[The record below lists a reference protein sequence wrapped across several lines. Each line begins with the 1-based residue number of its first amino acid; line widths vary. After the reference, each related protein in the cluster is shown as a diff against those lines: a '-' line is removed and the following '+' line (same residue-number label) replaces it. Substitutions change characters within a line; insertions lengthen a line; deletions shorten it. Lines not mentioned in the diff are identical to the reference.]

1 MISANHGF
9 NENYILNRKKIL
21 QDFLREEES
30 DTMKYIDDT
39 ENLVSSTKM
48 ILNGVVTGDMDYNQ
62 IKEKL
67 SEIDKDLTSDCENLN
82 KELQKL
88 NEKDKEIEKNTSELQ
103 KQEEKCTENYLQRI
117 EQLKN
122 ELEDKEFTIQN
133 MERLYVELENIIK
146 DNMAHKREQ
155 LLSLE
160 QFDNFVGQNDRI
172 KKECEL
178 LEEEK
183 NRLLK
188 EYNNLL
194 RENLNLKSKDE
205 SFEIVKIKDVL
216 EEIST
221 MGTLQKEAESKI
233 RKLQDRYSQ
242 LSNECNALTEQI
254 KSITKTLE
262 GLNIDNPRLNKE
274 LNLINKELYPYENR
288 LNRSFSAIYENEE
301 WKDIPVYNIN
311 EIIHKKIDSNKK
323 KHKANKTTFI

>member
-1 MISANHGF
+1 MITTNRGY
-9 NENYILNRKKIL
+9 NENYFMNRKKIL
-21 QDFLREEES
+21 QEFLKEEES
-30 DTMKYIDDT
+30 DTMKYIEDT

-48 ILNGVVTGDMDYNQ
+48 ILNGVVTGEMDYNQ

-67 SEIDKDLTSDCENLN
+67 TEIDQELTADCNVLN

-88 NEKDKEIEKNTSELQ
+88 NEKDKEIEKNTVELQ

-146 DNMAHKREQ
+146 DNMAQKREQ

-160 QFDNFVGQNDRI
+160 QFDNFVAQNDKI

-183 NRLLK
+183 NKLLK

-205 SFEIVKIKDVL
+205 SFEIEKIKDVL

-221 MGTLQKEAESKI
+221 MGTLQKEAESRI
-233 RKLQDRYSQ
+233 RKLQERYSQ
-242 LSNECNALTEQI
+242 LSTECNDLTDQI

-288 LNRSFSAIYENEE
+288 LNRSFTATYENEE
-301 WKDIPVYNIN
+301 WKDIPTYNIN
-311 EIIHKKIDSNKK
+311 DILHNKDPEKK
-323 KHKANKTTFI
+323 KHKGNKTTLI

>member
-1 MISANHGF
+1 MITTNRGY
-9 NENYILNRKKIL
+9 NENYYMNRKKIL
-21 QDFLREEES
+21 QEFMREEEA
-30 DTMKYIDDT
+30 DTLKYIEET
-39 ENLVSSTKM
+39 ENLVSSTKI
-48 ILNGVVTGDMDYNQ
+48 ILNGVVTGEMDYNQ
-62 IKEKL
+62 IKDKL
-67 SEIDKDLTSDCENLN
+67 TEIDQELTTDCNILN

-88 NEKDKEIEKNTSELQ
+88 NEKDKEIEKNTLDLQ

-117 EQLKN
+117 EQLKY

-146 DNMAHKREQ
+146 ENMAQKREQ

-160 QFDNFVGQNDRI
+160 QFDNFVAQNDKL
-172 KKECEL
+172 KKECQL

-183 NRLLK
+183 NKLLK

-205 SFEIVKIKDVL
+205 SFEIEKIKDVL

-221 MGTLQKEAESKI
+221 MGTLQKEAESRI

-242 LSNECNALTEQI
+242 LSNECNDLTEQI
-254 KSITKTLE
+254 QSITKTLE

-288 LNRSFSAIYENEE
+288 LNRSFSATYENED

-311 EIIHKKIDSNKK
+311 DILNSKKSDKKKNKK
-323 KHKANKTTFI
+323 NKTNLI

>member
-1 MISANHGF
+1 MITTNRNY
-9 NENYILNRKKIL
+9 NENYYMSRKKIL
-21 QDFLREEES
+21 QEFMREEEA
-30 DTMKYIDDT
+30 DTMKYIEET

-48 ILNGVVTGDMDYNQ
+48 ILNGVVTGEMDYNQ

-67 SEIDKDLTSDCENLN
+67 TEIDQELTTDCNILN

-88 NEKDKEIEKNTSELQ
+88 NEKDKEIEKNTLDLQ

-117 EQLKN
+117 EQLKY

-146 DNMAHKREQ
+146 DNMAQKREQ

-160 QFDNFVGQNDRI
+160 QFDNFVAQNDKL

-183 NRLLK
+183 NKLLK

-205 SFEIVKIKDVL
+205 SFEIEKIKDVL

-221 MGTLQKEAESKI
+221 MGTLQKEAESRI

-242 LSNECNALTEQI
+242 LSNECNDLTEQI
-254 KSITKTLE
+254 KNITKTLE

-274 LNLINKELYPYENR
+274 LNMINKELYPYENR
-288 LNRSFSAIYENEE
+288 LNRSFSASYENEE

-311 EIIHKKIDSNKK
+311 DILNNKK
-323 KHKANKTTFI
+323 SEKKKKKGNKSTLI

>member
-1 MISANHGF
+1 MITTNRGY
-9 NENYILNRKKIL
+9 NENYYTNRKKIL
-21 QDFLREEES
+21 QEFLREEEA

-48 ILNGVVTGDMDYNQ
+48 ILNGVVTGEMDYNQ

-67 SEIDKDLTSDCENLN
+67 TEIDKELTNDCNDLN

-88 NEKDKEIEKNTSELQ
+88 NDRDKEIEKNTLELQ

-146 DNMAHKREQ
+146 DNMNNKREQ

-160 QFDNFVGQNDRI
+160 QFDNFVAQNDRI

-183 NRLLK
+183 NKLLK
-188 EYNNLL
+188 DYNNLL

-205 SFEIVKIKDVL
+205 SFEIEKIKDVL

-221 MGTLQKEAESKI
+221 MGTLQKEAESRIK
-233 RKLQDRYSQ
+233 KLQDRYSQ
-242 LSNECNALTEQI
+242 LSNECNDLTEQI

-288 LNRSFSAIYENEE
+288 LNRSFSASYENEE
-301 WKDIPVYNIN
+301 WKDIPIYNIN
-311 EIIHKKIDSNKK
+311 EILNNKKPSKK
-323 KHKANKTTFI
+323 KHREDKNNLI

>member
-1 MISANHGF
+1 MITTNRGY
-9 NENYILNRKKIL
+9 NENYFMNRKKIL
-21 QDFLREEES
+21 QEFLKEEES
-30 DTMKYIDDT
+30 DTMKYIEDT

-48 ILNGVVTGDMDYNQ
+48 ILNGVVTGEMDYNQ

-67 SEIDKDLTSDCENLN
+67 TEIDQELTADCNVLN

-88 NEKDKEIEKNTSELQ
+88 NEKDKEIEKNTVELQ

-146 DNMAHKREQ
+146 DNMAQKREQ

-160 QFDNFVGQNDRI
+160 QFDNFVAQNDKI

-183 NRLLK
+183 NKLLK

-205 SFEIVKIKDVL
+205 SFEIEKIKDVL

-221 MGTLQKEAESKI
+221 MGTLQKEAESRI
-233 RKLQDRYSQ
+233 RKLQERYSQ
-242 LSNECNALTEQI
+242 LSTECNDLTDQI

-262 GLNIDNPRLNKE
+262 GLNIDNP
-274 LNLINKELYPYENR
+274 
-288 LNRSFSAIYENEE
+288 
-301 WKDIPVYNIN
+301 
-311 EIIHKKIDSNKK
+311 KIK
-323 KHKANKTTFI
+323 

>member
-1 MISANHGF
+1 MITTNRGY
-9 NENYILNRKKIL
+9 NENYYMNRKKIL
-21 QDFLREEES
+21 QEFMREEEA
-30 DTMKYIDDT
+30 DTLKYIEET

-48 ILNGVVTGDMDYNQ
+48 ILNGVVTGEMDYNQ

-67 SEIDKDLTSDCENLN
+67 TEIDQELTTDCNVLN

-88 NEKDKEIEKNTSELQ
+88 NEKDKEIEKNTLDLQ

-117 EQLKN
+117 EQLKY

-146 DNMAHKREQ
+146 ENMAQKRDQ

-160 QFDNFVGQNDRI
+160 QFDNFVAQNDKI
-172 KKECEL
+172 KKECQL

-183 NRLLK
+183 NKLLK

-205 SFEIVKIKDVL
+205 SFEIEKIKDVL

-221 MGTLQKEAESKI
+221 MGTLQKEAESRI

-242 LSNECNALTEQI
+242 LSNECNDLTEQI

-274 LNLINKELYPYENR
+274 LNIINKELYPYENR
-288 LNRSFSAIYENEE
+288 LNRSFSATYENED
-301 WKDIPVYNIN
+301 WKDIPIYNIN
-311 EIIHKKIDSNKK
+311 DILNNKK
-323 KHKANKTTFI
+323 PDKKKNKGNKTNLI

>member
-1 MISANHGF
+1 MITTNRGY
-9 NENYILNRKKIL
+9 NENYYMNRKKIL
-21 QDFLREEES
+21 QEFMREEEA
-30 DTMKYIDDT
+30 DTLKYIEET

-48 ILNGVVTGDMDYNQ
+48 ILNGVVTGEMDYNQ

-67 SEIDKDLTSDCENLN
+67 TEIDQELTTDCNVLN

-88 NEKDKEIEKNTSELQ
+88 NEKDKEIEKNTLDLQ

-117 EQLKN
+117 EQLKY

-146 DNMAHKREQ
+146 ENMAQKRDQ

-160 QFDNFVGQNDRI
+160 QFDNFVAQNDKI
-172 KKECEL
+172 KKECQL

-183 NRLLK
+183 NKLLK

-205 SFEIVKIKDVL
+205 SFEIEKIKDVL

-221 MGTLQKEAESKI
+221 MGTLQKEAESRI

-242 LSNECNALTEQI
+242 LSNECNDLTEQI

-274 LNLINKELYPYENR
+274 LNIINKELYPYENR
-288 LNRSFSAIYENEE
+288 LNRSFSATYENED
-301 WKDIPVYNIN
+301 WKDIPIYNIN
-311 EIIHKKIDSNKK
+311 DILNNKK
-323 KHKANKTTFI
+323 PDKKRIKEIKLI

>member
-1 MISANHGF
+1 MS
-9 NENYILNRKKIL
+9 RKKIL
-21 QDFLREEES
+21 QEFMREEEA
-30 DTMKYIDDT
+30 DTMKYIEET

-48 ILNGVVTGDMDYNQ
+48 ILNGVVTGEMDYNQ

-67 SEIDKDLTSDCENLN
+67 TEIDQELTTDCNILN

-88 NEKDKEIEKNTSELQ
+88 NEKDKEIEKNTLDLQ

-117 EQLKN
+117 EQLKY

-146 DNMAHKREQ
+146 DNMAQKREQ

-160 QFDNFVGQNDRI
+160 QFDNFVAQNDKL

-183 NRLLK
+183 NKLLK

-205 SFEIVKIKDVL
+205 SFEIEKIKDVL

-221 MGTLQKEAESKI
+221 MGTLQKEAESRI

-242 LSNECNALTEQI
+242 LSNECNDLTEQI
-254 KSITKTLE
+254 KNITKTLE

-274 LNLINKELYPYENR
+274 LYPYENR
-288 LNRSFSAIYENEE
+288 LNRSFSASYENEE

-311 EIIHKKIDSNKK
+311 DILNNKK
-323 KHKANKTTFI
+323 SEKKKKKGNKSTLI

>member
-1 MISANHGF
+1 MISTNRGF
-9 NENYILNRKKIL
+9 NENYIMNRKKIL
-21 QDFLREEES
+21 QEFLREEES

-39 ENLVSSTKM
+39 ESLVSSTKM
-48 ILNGVVTGDMDYNQ
+48 ILNGVVTGDMDFNQ

-67 SEIDKDLTSDCENLN
+67 AEIDKDLTNDCDNLN
-82 KELQKL
+82 KELIKL
-88 NEKDKEIEKNTSELQ
+88 NEK
-103 KQEEKCTENYLQRI
+103 
-117 EQLKN
+117 
-122 ELEDKEFTIQN
+122 DKEFTIQN

-146 DNMAHKREQ
+146 DNMAQKREQ

-221 MGTLQKEAESKI
+221 MGTLQKEAENKI
-233 RKLQDRYSQ
+233 RKLQDRYNQ
-242 LSNECNALTEQI
+242 LNNECNDLTEQI

-274 LNLINKELYPYENR
+274 LNLISKELYPYENR
-288 LNRSFSAIYENEE
+288 LNRSFTAMYENEE
-301 WKDIPVYNIN
+301 WKDLPVYNIN
-311 EIIHKKIDSNKK
+311 DIIHKRKSDKK
-323 KHKANKTTFI
+323 KHKGNKTTFI

>member
-1 MISANHGF
+1 MITTNRGY
-9 NENYILNRKKIL
+9 NENYYMNRKKIL
-21 QDFLREEES
+21 QEFMREEEA
-30 DTMKYIDDT
+30 DTLKYIEET

-48 ILNGVVTGDMDYNQ
+48 ILNGVVTGEMDYNQ

-67 SEIDKDLTSDCENLN
+67 IEIDQELTADCNTLN

-88 NEKDKEIEKNTSELQ
+88 NEKDKEIEKNTLDLQ
-103 KQEEKCTENYLQRI
+103 RQEEKCTENYLQRI
-117 EQLKN
+117 EQLKY

-146 DNMAHKREQ
+146 ENMAQKRDQ

-160 QFDNFVGQNDRI
+160 QFDNFVAQNDKI
-172 KKECEL
+172 KKECQL

-183 NRLLK
+183 NKLLK

-205 SFEIVKIKDVL
+205 SFEIEKIKDVL

-221 MGTLQKEAESKI
+221 MGTLQKEAESRI

-242 LSNECNALTEQI
+242 LSNECNDLTDQI
-254 KSITKTLE
+254 KCITKTLE

-288 LNRSFSAIYENEE
+288 LNRSFSATYENED
-301 WKDIPVYNIN
+301 WKNIPVYDIN
-311 EIIHKKIDSNKK
+311 EILNNKK
-323 KHKANKTTFI
+323 PDLKKYKGNKSNLI

>member
-1 MISANHGF
+1 M
-9 NENYILNRKKIL
+9 NRKKIL
-21 QDFLREEES
+21 QEFLKEEEA
-30 DTMKYIDDT
+30 DTMKYIEDT

-48 ILNGVVTGDMDYNQ
+48 ILNGVVTGEMDYNQ
-62 IKEKL
+62 IREKL
-67 SEIDKDLTSDCENLN
+67 TEIDQELTTDCNILN

-88 NEKDKEIEKNTSELQ
+88 NEKDKEIEKNTLELQ

-146 DNMAHKREQ
+146 DNMAQKREQ

-160 QFDNFVGQNDRI
+160 QFDNFVAQNDKI

-183 NRLLK
+183 NKLLK

-205 SFEIVKIKDVL
+205 SFEIEKIKDVL

-221 MGTLQKEAESKI
+221 MGTLQKEAESRI

-242 LSNECNALTEQI
+242 LSNECNDLTEQI
-254 KSITKTLE
+254 KNITKTLE

-274 LNLINKELYPYENR
+274 LSLINKELYPYENR
-288 LNRSFSAIYENEE
+288 LNRSFSASYENEE

-311 EIIHKKIDSNKK
+311 EILNNKKPNTK
-323 KHKANKTTFI
+323 KHKGNKTNLI

>member
-1 MISANHGF
+1 M
-9 NENYILNRKKIL
+9 
-21 QDFLREEES
+21 
-30 DTMKYIDDT
+30 
-39 ENLVSSTKM
+39 
-48 ILNGVVTGDMDYNQ
+48 
-62 IKEKL
+62 
-67 SEIDKDLTSDCENLN
+67 
-82 KELQKL
+82 
-88 NEKDKEIEKNTSELQ
+88 Q

-146 DNMAHKREQ
+146 DNMKEKREQ
-155 LLSLE
+155 LLSLD
-160 QFDNFVGQNDRI
+160 QFDNFVAQNDRL

-183 NRLLK
+183 NKLLK

-205 SFEIVKIKDVL
+205 SFEIEKIKDVL

-221 MGTLQKEAESKI
+221 MGNLQKEAESRIK
-233 RKLQDRYSQ
+233 KLQDRYSQ
-242 LSNECNALTEQI
+242 LSNECNDLTEQI

-288 LNRSFSAIYENEE
+288 LNRSFSASYENEE
-301 WKDIPVYNIN
+301 WKDIPIYNIN
-311 EIIHKKIDSNKK
+311 EILNNKKPTKK
-323 KHKANKTTFI
+323 KHKEDKNNLI

>member
-1 MISANHGF
+1 MITTNRGY
-9 NENYILNRKKIL
+9 NENYYMNRKKIL
-21 QDFLREEES
+21 QEFLKEEEA
-30 DTMKYIDDT
+30 DTMKYIEDT

-48 ILNGVVTGDMDYNQ
+48 ILNGVVTGEIDYNQ

-67 SEIDKDLTSDCENLN
+67 TEIDQELTTDCNILN

-88 NEKDKEIEKNTSELQ
+88 NEKDKEIEKNTLELQ

-146 DNMAHKREQ
+146 DNMAQKREQ

-160 QFDNFVGQNDRI
+160 QFDNFVAQNDKI

-183 NRLLK
+183 NKLLK

-205 SFEIVKIKDVL
+205 SFEIEKIKDVL

-221 MGTLQKEAESKI
+221 MGTLQKEAESRI

-242 LSNECNALTEQI
+242 LSNECNDLTEQI
-254 KSITKTLE
+254 KNITKTLE

-274 LNLINKELYPYENR
+274 LSLINKELYPYENR
-288 LNRSFSAIYENEE
+288 LNRSFSASYENEE

-311 EIIHKKIDSNKK
+311 EILNNKKPNTK
-323 KHKANKTTFI
+323 KHKGNKTNLI

>member
-1 MISANHGF
+1 MITTNRGY
-9 NENYILNRKKIL
+9 NENYYMNRKKIL
-21 QDFLREEES
+21 QEFMREEEA
-30 DTMKYIDDT
+30 DTMKYIEDT
-39 ENLVSSTKM
+39 ENLVSSTKK
-48 ILNGVVTGDMDYNQ
+48 ILNGVVTGEMNYNQ
-62 IKEKL
+62 IKEEL
-67 SEIDKDLTSDCENLN
+67 TVIDQELTTDCNILN

-88 NEKDKEIEKNTSELQ
+88 NEKDKEIEKNTLDLQ

-117 EQLKN
+117 EQLKY

-146 DNMAHKREQ
+146 DNMAQKREQ

-160 QFDNFVGQNDRI
+160 QFDNFVAQNDKI

-183 NRLLK
+183 NKLLK

-205 SFEIVKIKDVL
+205 SFEIEKIKDVL

-221 MGTLQKEAESKI
+221 MGTLQKEAESRI

-242 LSNECNALTEQI
+242 LSNECNDLTEQI

-288 LNRSFSAIYENEE
+288 LNRSFSATYENEE
-301 WKDIPVYNIN
+301 WKDIPIYNIN
-311 EIIHKKIDSNKK
+311 DILNNKKPSKNKK
-323 KHKANKTTFI
+323 KGNKTNLI

>member
-1 MISANHGF
+1 MISTNRGY
-9 NENYILNRKKIL
+9 NENYYMNRKKIL
-21 QDFLREEES
+21 QEFLKEEEA
-30 DTMKYIDDT
+30 DTMKYIEDT

-48 ILNGVVTGDMDYNQ
+48 ILNGVVTGEMDYNQ

-67 SEIDKDLTSDCENLN
+67 TEIDQELTSDCNYLN

-88 NEKDKEIEKNTSELQ
+88 NEKDKEIEKNTLELQ

-146 DNMAHKREQ
+146 DNMAQKREQ

-160 QFDNFVGQNDRI
+160 QFDNFVAQNDKI

-183 NRLLK
+183 NKLLK

-205 SFEIVKIKDVL
+205 SFEIEKIKDVL

-221 MGTLQKEAESKI
+221 MGTLQKEAESRI

-242 LSNECNALTEQI
+242 LSSECNDLTEQI
-254 KSITKTLE
+254 KNITKTLE

-274 LNLINKELYPYENR
+274 LSLINEELYPYENR
-288 LNRSFSAIYENEE
+288 LNRSFSASYENEE
-301 WKDIPVYNIN
+301 WKDIPAYNIN
-311 EIIHKKIDSNKK
+311 DILNNKNPSKK
-323 KHKANKTTFI
+323 KHKGNKTTFI

>member
-1 MISANHGF
+1 MITTNRGY
-9 NENYILNRKKIL
+9 NENYYMNRKKIL
-21 QDFLREEES
+21 QEFMREEEA
-30 DTMKYIDDT
+30 DTLKYIEET

-48 ILNGVVTGDMDYNQ
+48 ILNGVVTGEMDYNQ

-67 SEIDKDLTSDCENLN
+67 TEIDQELTTDCNVLN

-88 NEKDKEIEKNTSELQ
+88 NEKDKEIEKNTLDLQ

-117 EQLKN
+117 EQLKY

-146 DNMAHKREQ
+146 ENMAQKRDQ

-160 QFDNFVGQNDRI
+160 QFDNFVAQNDKI
-172 KKECEL
+172 KKECQL

-183 NRLLK
+183 NKLLK

-205 SFEIVKIKDVL
+205 SFEIEKIKDVL

-221 MGTLQKEAESKI
+221 MGTLQKEAESRI

-242 LSNECNALTEQI
+242 LSNECNDLTEQI

-274 LNLINKELYPYENR
+274 LNIINKELYPYENR
-288 LNRSFSAIYENEE
+288 LNRSFSSTYENED
-301 WKDIPVYNIN
+301 WKDIPIYNIN
-311 EIIHKKIDSNKK
+311 DILNNKK
-323 KHKANKTTFI
+323 PDKKKNKGNKTNLI

>member
-1 MISANHGF
+1 MISTNRGF
-9 NENYILNRKKIL
+9 NENYIMNRKKIL
-21 QDFLREEES
+21 QDFLKEEES

-39 ENLVSSTKM
+39 ESLVSSTKM
-48 ILNGVVTGDMDYNQ
+48 NLNGVVTGDMDYNQ

-88 NEKDKEIEKNTSELQ
+88 NEKDKEIEKNTLELQ

-146 DNMAHKREQ
+146 DNMSHKREQ

-160 QFDNFVGQNDRI
+160 QFDHFVGQNDRL

-183 NRLLK
+183 KRLIN

-194 RENLNLKSKDE
+194 KENLNLKSKDE
-205 SFEIVKIKDVL
+205 SFEIAKIKDVL

-242 LSNECNALTEQI
+242 LSYECNELTEQI

-288 LNRSFSAIYENEE
+288 LN
-301 WKDIPVYNIN
+301 
-311 EIIHKKIDSNKK
+311 
-323 KHKANKTTFI
+323 

>member
-1 MISANHGF
+1 MISTNRGF
-9 NENYILNRKKIL
+9 NENYIMNRKKIL
-21 QDFLREEES
+21 QDFLKEEES

-39 ENLVSSTKM
+39 ESLVSSTKM

-88 NEKDKEIEKNTSELQ
+88 NEKDKEIEKNTLE
-103 KQEEKCTENYLQRI
+103 CTENYLQRI

-146 DNMAHKREQ
+146 DNMSHKREQ

-160 QFDNFVGQNDRI
+160 QFDHFVGQNDRL

-183 NRLLK
+183 KRLIN

-194 RENLNLKSKDE
+194 KENLNLKSKDE
-205 SFEIVKIKDVL
+205 SFEIAKIKDVL

-242 LSNECNALTEQI
+242 LSYECNELTEQI

-288 LNRSFSAIYENEE
+288 LNRSFSATYENEE

-311 EIIHKKIDSNKK
+311 EILHKKISDNK

>member
-1 MISANHGF
+1 MISTNRGY
-9 NENYILNRKKIL
+9 NENYYMNRKKIL
-21 QDFLREEES
+21 QEFLKEEEA
-30 DTMKYIDDT
+30 DTMKYIEDT

-48 ILNGVVTGDMDYNQ
+48 ILNGVVTGEMDYNQ

-67 SEIDKDLTSDCENLN
+67 TEIDQELTSDCNYLN

-88 NEKDKEIEKNTSELQ
+88 NEKDKEIEKNTLELQ

-146 DNMAHKREQ
+146 DNMAQKREQ

-160 QFDNFVGQNDRI
+160 QFDNFVAQNDKI

-183 NRLLK
+183 NKLLK

-205 SFEIVKIKDVL
+205 SFEIEKIKDVL

-221 MGTLQKEAESKI
+221 MGTLQKEAESRI

-242 LSNECNALTEQI
+242 LSNECNDLTEQI
-254 KSITKTLE
+254 KNITKTLE

-274 LNLINKELYPYENR
+274 LNMINKELYPYENR
-288 LNRSFSAIYENEE
+288 LNRSFSASYENEE

-311 EIIHKKIDSNKK
+311 DILNNKK
-323 KHKANKTTFI
+323 SEKKKKKGNKSTLI

>member
-1 MISANHGF
+1 MITTNRGY
-9 NENYILNRKKIL
+9 NENYYMNRKKIL
-21 QDFLREEES
+21 QEFMREEEA
-30 DTMKYIDDT
+30 DTMKYIEET

-48 ILNGVVTGDMDYNQ
+48 ILNGVVTGEMDYNQ

-67 SEIDKDLTSDCENLN
+67 TEIDQELTTDCNILN

-88 NEKDKEIEKNTSELQ
+88 NEKDKEIEKNTLDLQ

-117 EQLKN
+117 EQLKY

-146 DNMAHKREQ
+146 DNMAQKREQ

-160 QFDNFVGQNDRI
+160 QFDNFVAQNDKL

-183 NRLLK
+183 NKLLK

-205 SFEIVKIKDVL
+205 SFEIEKIKDVL

-221 MGTLQKEAESKI
+221 MGTLQKEAESRI

-242 LSNECNALTEQI
+242 LSNECNDLTEQI
-254 KSITKTLE
+254 KNITKTLE

-274 LNLINKELYPYENR
+274 LNMINKELYPYENR
-288 LNRSFSAIYENEE
+288 LNRSFSASYENEE

-311 EIIHKKIDSNKK
+311 DILNNKK
-323 KHKANKTTFI
+323 SEKKKKKGNKSTLI

>member
-1 MISANHGF
+1 MITSSRTY
-9 NENYILNRKKIL
+9 NENYYLNRKKIL
-21 QDFLREEES
+21 QEFLKDEENE
-30 DTMKYIDDT
+30 TMKYIDDT
-39 ENLVSSTKM
+39 ENLVNSTKM
-48 ILNGVVTGDMDYNQ
+48 ILKGVVTGDLDYSQ

-67 SEIDKDLTSDCENLN
+67 QEIDNSLTNDCINLN
-82 KELQKL
+82 KELEKL
-88 NEKDKEIEKNTSELQ
+88 NENDKEIEKNTLELQ

-146 DNMAHKREQ
+146 DNMTNKREQ

-205 SFEIVKIKDVL
+205 SFEIIKIKDAL

-221 MGTLQKEAESKI
+221 MGTLQKEAENKI

-242 LSNECNALTEQI
+242 LTDECNGLTEQI

-274 LNLINKELYPYENR
+274 INIINKELYPFEER
-288 LNRSFSAIYENEE
+288 LNRTWNPSYENED
-301 WKDIPVYNIN
+301 WKDVLNYLPRNN
-311 EIIHKKIDSNKK
+311 NKK
-323 KHKANKTTFI
+323 KLGKHKPTKTSLI

>member
-1 MISANHGF
+1 MITTNRGY
-9 NENYILNRKKIL
+9 NENYYMNRKKIL
-21 QDFLREEES
+21 QEFMREEEA
-30 DTMKYIDDT
+30 DTLKYIEET
-39 ENLVSSTKM
+39 ENLVSSTKI
-48 ILNGVVTGDMDYNQ
+48 ILNGVVTGEMDYNQ
-62 IKEKL
+62 IKDKL
-67 SEIDKDLTSDCENLN
+67 TEIDQELTTDCNVLN

-88 NEKDKEIEKNTSELQ
+88 NEKDKEIEKNTLDLQ

-117 EQLKN
+117 EQLKY

-146 DNMAHKREQ
+146 ENMAQKREQ

-160 QFDNFVGQNDRI
+160 QFDNFVAQNDKI
-172 KKECEL
+172 KKECQL

-183 NRLLK
+183 NKLLK

-205 SFEIVKIKDVL
+205 SFEIEKIKDVL

-221 MGTLQKEAESKI
+221 MGTLQKEAESRI

-242 LSNECNALTEQI
+242 LSNECNDLTEQI
-254 KSITKTLE
+254 QSITKTLE

-288 LNRSFSAIYENEE
+288 LNRSFSATYENED

-311 EIIHKKIDSNKK
+311 DILNSKKSDKKKNKK
-323 KHKANKTTFI
+323 NKTNLI

>member
-1 MISANHGF
+1 MITTNRGY
-9 NENYILNRKKIL
+9 NENYYMNRKKIL
-21 QDFLREEES
+21 QEFLKEEEA
-30 DTMKYIDDT
+30 DTMKYIEDT

-48 ILNGVVTGDMDYNQ
+48 ILNGVVTGEMDYNQ

-67 SEIDKDLTSDCENLN
+67 TEIDQELTTDCNILN

-88 NEKDKEIEKNTSELQ
+88 NEKDKEIEKNTLELQ

-146 DNMAHKREQ
+146 DNMAQKREQ

-160 QFDNFVGQNDRI
+160 QFDNFVAQNDKI

-183 NRLLK
+183 NKLLK

-194 RENLNLKSKDE
+194 RENLNLKSNKRC
-205 SFEIVKIKDVL
+205 
-216 EEIST
+216 
-221 MGTLQKEAESKI
+221 I
-233 RKLQDRYSQ
+233 RGNFYY
-242 LSNECNALTEQI
+242 
-254 KSITKTLE
+254 
-262 GLNIDNPRLNKE
+262 GNIAK
-274 LNLINKELYPYENR
+274 
-288 LNRSFSAIYENEE
+288 RSRIQN
-301 WKDIPVYNIN
+301 
-311 EIIHKKIDSNKK
+311 KKI
-323 KHKANKTTFI
+323 TR

>member
-1 MISANHGF
+1 MITTNRGY
-9 NENYILNRKKIL
+9 NENYYMNRKKIL
-21 QDFLREEES
+21 QEFLKEEEA
-30 DTMKYIDDT
+30 DTMKYIEDT

-48 ILNGVVTGDMDYNQ
+48 ILNGVVTGEMDYNQ
-62 IKEKL
+62 IKERL
-67 SEIDKDLTSDCENLN
+67 AEIDKDLTSDCENLN
-82 KELQKL
+82 KELLKL
-88 NEKDKEIEKNTSELQ
+88 NEKDKEIERNTLELQ

-146 DNMAHKREQ
+146 DNMAQKREQ

-160 QFDNFVGQNDRI
+160 QFDNFVAQNDKI

-183 NRLLK
+183 NKLLK

-205 SFEIVKIKDVL
+205 SFEIEKIKDVL

-221 MGTLQKEAESKI
+221 MGTLQKEAESRI

-242 LSNECNALTEQI
+242 LSNECNDLTEQI
-254 KSITKTLE
+254 KNITKTLE

-274 LNLINKELYPYENR
+274 LSLINKELYPYENR
-288 LNRSFSAIYENEE
+288 LNRSFSASYENEE

-311 EIIHKKIDSNKK
+311 EILNNKKPNTK
-323 KHKANKTTFI
+323 KHKGNKTNLI

>member
-1 MISANHGF
+1 MITTNRGY
-9 NENYILNRKKIL
+9 NENYYMNRKKIL
-21 QDFLREEES
+21 QEFLKEEEA
-30 DTMKYIDDT
+30 DTMKYIEDT

-48 ILNGVVTGDMDYNQ
+48 ILNGVVTGEMDYNQ
-62 IKEKL
+62 IKDKL
-67 SEIDKDLTSDCENLN
+67 TEIDKELTTDCNILN

-88 NEKDKEIEKNTSELQ
+88 NEKDKEIEKNTLELQ

-146 DNMAHKREQ
+146 DNMAQKREQ

-160 QFDNFVGQNDRI
+160 QFDNFVAQNDKI

-183 NRLLK
+183 NKLLK

-205 SFEIVKIKDVL
+205 SFEIEKIKDVL

-221 MGTLQKEAESKI
+221 MGTLQKEAESRI

-242 LSNECNALTEQI
+242 LSNECNDLTEQI
-254 KSITKTLE
+254 RSITKTLE

-288 LNRSFSAIYENEE
+288 LNRSFSATYENEE

-311 EIIHKKIDSNKK
+311 DILNKKEPNKK
-323 KHKANKTTFI
+323 KHKGNKTTLI

>member
-1 MISANHGF
+1 MITTNRGY
-9 NENYILNRKKIL
+9 NENYYMNRKKIL
-21 QDFLREEES
+21 QEFLREEET

-48 ILNGVVTGDMDYNQ
+48 ILNGVVTGEMDFNK

-67 SEIDKDLTSDCENLN
+67 TEIDQELTTDCNVLN

-88 NEKDKEIEKNTSELQ
+88 NEKDKEIEKNTLELQ

-146 DNMAHKREQ
+146 DNMANKREQ
-155 LLSLE
+155 LLTLE
-160 QFDNFVGQNDRI
+160 QFDNFVAQNDKI

-183 NRLLK
+183 NKLLK

-205 SFEIVKIKDVL
+205 SFEIEKIKDVL

-221 MGTLQKEAESKI
+221 MGHLQKEAESRI

-242 LSNECNALTEQI
+242 LSNECNDLTEQI

-288 LNRSFSAIYENEE
+288 LNRSFSATYENEE

-311 EIIHKKIDSNKK
+311 EILNNKSPNKK
-323 KHKANKTTFI
+323 THKGNKTTLI